1 MTAVIVADSS
11 VTPQPNTSAYTQTS
25 IFYLYGPI
33 ITCPIYNFCL
43 LFLIFKGLGLDR
55 PSLWGVIMSL
65 IISLGGV
72 LLSWEPSVLFGE
84 DIGDPDLAVRIADL
98 TAGENTRVRLS
109 SLFSPLNFSGW
120 RFLSFAFS
128 LTFSLTLPLLPLP
141 LPLTLPL
148 TLSAMSSLASFSRF
162 PLIFSS
168 NFSSTISSF
177 VAAGVSSHSLHLQ
190 AGLTVFWSSHNKC
203 RRNWSAD
210 LNRCFEGC
218 PIQKHITTA
227 THCFSS
233 KEYRSYHICICRF
246 YRVFDVQTS
255 CTVVARLSVW
265 FYLPTFVLI
274 VERADAISEKWL
286 GLPPALILRFS
297 ANAVPRIFIQ

>member
-1 MTAVIVADSS
+1 MTAVTVADSS
-11 VTPQPNTSAYTQTS
+11 VTPQPNTKRTHSNK
-25 IFYLYGPI
+25 YLLPHGSI

-84 DIGDPDLAVRIADL
+84 DIGDPDLPVRIADL

-109 SLFSPLNFSGW
+109 SLLSPLDDFSGW
-120 RFLSFAFS
+120 RLLSFAFS
-128 LTFSLTLPLLPLP
+128 LTFSLTLPLPPLP

-148 TLSAMSSLASFSRF
+148 TLSAMSSLASLSRF

-177 VAAGVSSHSLHLQ
+177 VAAGASSHSLHLQ

-218 PIQKHITTA
+218 PIQNMLQLSFIVSLVRNIVVTIYVYVAFTVSSMFKHLVSWWQGFQSDFT
-227 THCFSS
+227 C
-233 KEYRSYHICICRF
+233 
-246 YRVFDVQTS
+246 
-255 CTVVARLSVW
+255 
-265 FYLPTFVLI
+265 
-274 VERADAISEKWL
+274 
-286 GLPPALILRFS
+286 
-297 ANAVPRIFIQ
+297 